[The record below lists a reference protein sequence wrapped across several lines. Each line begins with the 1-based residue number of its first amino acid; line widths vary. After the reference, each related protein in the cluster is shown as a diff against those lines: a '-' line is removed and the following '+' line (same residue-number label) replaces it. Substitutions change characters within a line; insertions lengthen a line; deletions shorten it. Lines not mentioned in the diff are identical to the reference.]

1 MFHID
6 EELASKFKDTNFV
19 ARFGKYLGTY
29 VSDNEQVRNKAVRA
43 ADVPKADEYYAKLKE
58 RVIG

>member
-29 VSDNEQVRNKAVRA
+29 VSDSAITNRFGLICVGNQTN
-43 ADVPKADEYYAKLKE
+43 
-58 RVIG
+58 